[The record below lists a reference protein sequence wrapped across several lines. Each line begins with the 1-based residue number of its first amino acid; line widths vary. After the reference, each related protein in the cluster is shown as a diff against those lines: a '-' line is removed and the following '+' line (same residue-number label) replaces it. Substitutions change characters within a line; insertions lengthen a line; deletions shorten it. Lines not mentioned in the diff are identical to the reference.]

1 MTPSRQSWREIR
13 ERIHEQI
20 LSGRYAPGDKLP
32 RDADLAEEMDCARST
47 VQRAMQDLSDA
58 GIIERRRK
66 GGTRVRP
73 DPVTRAVLDIPIT
86 RHEVE
91 AKGGQYGYQ
100 LIDQQTG
107 PAPRQIQARLEQVS
121 PREML
126 RVEALHL
133 SDGHPYMYEDRW
145 VSLDTS
151 PEIRDV
157 DLTRQSANEWLVLHK
172 PYTRFELRFY
182 AETADARLADL
193 LGTEAGAALFVIE
206 RTTWIEDAPI
216 TTVKAV
222 TAPGYQLITRT

>member
-1 MTPSRQSWREIR
+1 MTAPRQSWREIR
-13 ERIHEQI
+13 DRIHEQI
-20 LSGRYAPGDKLP
+20 LSGRYGPGDKLP
-32 RDADLAEEMDCARST
+32 RDADLALEMDCARST

-91 AKGGQYGYQ
+91 ARGGQYGYQ
-100 LIDQQTG
+100 LIDQQTA
-107 PAPRQIQARLEQVS
+107 PPPRQIQARLGRPD

-133 SDGHPYMYEDRW
+133 SDGQPYMYEDRW
-145 VSLDTS
+145 VCLETS
-151 PEIRDV
+151 PEIREV

-193 LGTEAGAALFVIE
+193 LGTDPGAALFVIE
-206 RTTWIEDAPI
+206 RTTWIEEAPI